1 MSRIGIRRLVLRLAA
16 LLVAIL
22 AGAVVILWWTRDTL
36 VTWTLRKAIAGTLGV
51 GVRLDRSELGLSNA
65 SWRLQNLVL
74 SNPPG
79 FGPGPMVEI
88 PEIFIRYD
96 TTASSSN
103 SVRLAEFRFDLARL
117 NVDVDNSGRT
127 NLMALGQIGGNGSTR
142 TDPIT
147 AGWQFSGIDRLT
159 LSLGQITFRD
169 ARDPARD
176 RVLDLGVTNRTF
188 ENVTSP
194 FQLIPLA
201 IEIGLRSGWN
211 PLGTPPRR

>member
-1 MSRIGIRRLVLRLAA
+1 MSHTGTRRLVLRLAA
-16 LLVAIL
+16 LSVAVL
-22 AGAVVILWWTRDTL
+22 AGAVLILWWTRDAL
-36 VTWTLRKAIAGTLGV
+36 ITWTLRKAIAGTLGV
-51 GVRLDRSELGLSNA
+51 GVRLDGSELGLANA

-88 PEIFIRYD
+88 PEIFVRYD
-96 TTASSSN
+96 TAASSSN

-117 NVDVDNSGRT
+117 HVDVDGSGRT
-127 NLMALGQIGGNGSTR
+127 NLMALGQIGGIGSNR
-142 TDPIT
+142 TNPI
-147 AGWQFSGIDRLT
+147 ADGWQFSGIDRLT
-159 LSLGQITFRD
+159 LSLGEITFRD
-169 ARDPARD
+169 ARDPARN
-176 RVLDLGVTNRTF
+176 RVLNLGVTNRTF

-211 PLGTPPRR
+211 PLGPPPRR